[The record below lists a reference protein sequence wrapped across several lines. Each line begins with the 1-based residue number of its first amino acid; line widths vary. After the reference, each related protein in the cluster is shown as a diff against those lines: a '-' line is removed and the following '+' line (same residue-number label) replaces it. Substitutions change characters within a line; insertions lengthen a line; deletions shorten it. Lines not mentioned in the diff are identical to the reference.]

1 MIDLKWGVAWMLVRI
16 KILFTFS
23 LKDVRKLREKVMD
36 IVYLPEKS
44 FDNEEKLD
52 IIKVK

>member
-52 IIKVK
+52 IIKAK